1 MTAREKLPALFVSVF
16 AFGILHS
23 AFCIAT
29 PAAAYIQDGLVACWD
44 GVENAGTGV
53 HDAGATVW
61 KDLVAGREFTLTD
74 VTVNDNCMTFAGAK
88 ASYGS
93 LSAADTEAVFLPAT
107 NGTVEVVFAR
117 STPPAGATSRPP
129 STAPPTSGSHAPK
142 APGASTRPPPASA
155 STSSSATARTTRTC
169 RRSSFCS
176 RTIAESVRMRR

>member
-1 MTAREKLPALFVSVF
+1 MIARKKLSALSVAVF

-29 PAAAYIQDGLVACWD
+29 PASAYVQDGLVACWD
-44 GVENAGTGV
+44 GVENAGAGV
-53 HDAGATVW
+53 HDANATVW

-107 NGTVEVVFAR
+107 NGTVEVVYA
-117 STPPAGATSRPP
+117 SMLSGNAVQTIIQS
-129 STAPPTSGSHAPK
+129 STASGITMTFANQNLFYAGKRFYLVQRDSK
-142 APGASTRPPPASA
+142 YDENLQ
-155 STSSSATARTTRTC
+155 
-169 RRSSFCS
+169 
-176 RTIAESVRMRR
+176 TIIILQ